1 MIVGNTVLYGA
12 IEGEC
17 YFRGVAGE
25 RFAVRNSG
33 ATAVVEGAGDHC
45 CEYMTGGIVVVLGKV
60 GRNFGAGMSGG
71 IAYVLD
77 EDESLNDLYNSQMV
91 ELETIIE
98 SKDDIKDE
106 FLDNHLFN
114 DSERLKKLIT
124 NHMHYTNSETAE
136 KIVNDF
142 SIYLKKFKKVMN
154 YNFILM
160 NGYGIFVWS
169 SFIITFLV
177 CGIFYYKTRK
187 SLKKY
192 EKEFAKEIEAL
203 STEQKK
209 TVLENSKVASKVLSS
224 FNKSI

>member
-1 MIVGNTVLYGA
+1 
-12 IEGEC
+12 
-17 YFRGVAGE
+17 
-25 RFAVRNSG
+25 
-33 ATAVVEGAGDHC
+33 
-45 CEYMTGGIVVVLGKV
+45 
-60 GRNFGAGMSGG
+60 
-71 IAYVLD
+71 
-77 EDESLNDLYNSQMV
+77 
-91 ELETIIE
+91 
-98 SKDDIKDE
+98 
-106 FLDNHLFN
+106 
-114 DSERLKKLIT
+114 
-124 NHMHYTNSETAE
+124 
-136 KIVNDF
+136 
-142 SIYLKKFKKVMN
+142 MN

-203 STEQKK
+203 SNEQKK

>member
-1 MIVGNTVLYGA
+1 
-12 IEGEC
+12 
-17 YFRGVAGE
+17 
-25 RFAVRNSG
+25 
-33 ATAVVEGAGDHC
+33 
-45 CEYMTGGIVVVLGKV
+45 
-60 GRNFGAGMSGG
+60 
-71 IAYVLD
+71 
-77 EDESLNDLYNSQMV
+77 
-91 ELETIIE
+91 
-98 SKDDIKDE
+98 
-106 FLDNHLFN
+106 
-114 DSERLKKLIT
+114 
-124 NHMHYTNSETAE
+124 
-136 KIVNDF
+136 
-142 SIYLKKFKKVMN
+142 MN

-203 STEQKK
+203 SIEKKK